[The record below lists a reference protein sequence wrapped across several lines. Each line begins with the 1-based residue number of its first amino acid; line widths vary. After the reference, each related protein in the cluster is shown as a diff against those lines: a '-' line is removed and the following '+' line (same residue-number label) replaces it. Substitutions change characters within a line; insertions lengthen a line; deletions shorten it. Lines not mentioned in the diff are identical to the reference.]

1 MPEPAIDPR
10 TATKMLG
17 KLTSILRRRLK
28 KLRKNASKNSPHL
41 ADYDRIL
48 FELKQ
53 LKRILEKNEITSD
66 HMDALAHIIDK
77 MNR

>member
-10 TATKMLG
+10 TATKMFG
-17 KLTSILRRRLK
+17 EFTNILRRRLK
-28 KLRKNASKNSPHL
+28 KLRKNASENSSHL

-48 FELKQ
+48 SELKL
-53 LKRILEKNEITSD
+53 LKRLFEKSEITSD
-66 HMDALAHIIDK
+66 QMDALAHIIDQ